1 MPSVI
6 PWSALFGMKTLMWKS
21 SVEDRKLDKR
31 SISRFV
37 SFLTIPG
44 LIYLAF
50 VGSGKLYGLHTSL
63 DPFVFGLN
71 TSMYFCV
78 AWFVLPLRTYQF
90 ELIPPATW
98 EKTLFFENWV
108 YIDTMYLF
116 ILAFIL
122 AIFTRRMKLVYS
134 WAVYILVLVGSRI
147 VMHLALNFFGYHA
160 YYDLP

>member
-1 MPSVI
+1 
-6 PWSALFGMKTLMWKS
+6 MKTLISKA
-21 SVEDRKLDKR
+21 SVDDRKLDKR
-31 SISRFV
+31 FIARFV
-37 SFLTIPG
+37 SFLPLPG

-50 VGSGKLYGLHTSL
+50 VGSGKLYGLHTSF

-78 AWFVLPLRTYQF
+78 AWFVVPLRTYQF
-90 ELIPPATW
+90 ALIPPATW

-108 YIDTMYLF
+108 YLDTMYLF

-122 AIFTRRMKLVYS
+122 AILTRKMKLVYS
-134 WAVYILVLVGSRI
+134 WGVYILILVGSRI
-147 VMHLALNFFGYHA
+147 VMHLVLGFLGYHA